1 MEPFQRRRRKAEQ
14 STAQTSGQWFA
25 QPPQGST
32 EVTAPGRSGL
42 YKERKT
48 GTRWQQNTAFLEMLW
63 HVVSGKMPT
72 VGEVQV

>member
-1 MEPFQRRRRKAEQ
+1 MEPSQRRRKAKQ
-14 STAQTSGQWFA
+14 STDKWPVVCTASPGN
-25 QPPQGST
+25 ST